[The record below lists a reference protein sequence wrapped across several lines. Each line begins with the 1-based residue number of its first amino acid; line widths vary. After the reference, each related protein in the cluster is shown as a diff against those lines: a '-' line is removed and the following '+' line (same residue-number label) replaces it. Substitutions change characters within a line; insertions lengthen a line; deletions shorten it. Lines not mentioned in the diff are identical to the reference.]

1 MKKLQMIIS
10 VSIFLLFLFWM
21 HVPLSVYADEDP
33 TVIVIDPGHGG
44 DNLGAEFD
52 TYTEKNMTMTVA
64 LAMKEEL
71 EKYDNV
77 IVYLTRGTVIRRTCA
92 VCQRQKCRFFVLP
105 SL

>member
-52 TYTEKNMTMTVA
+52 TYTEKNMTM
-64 LAMKEEL
+64 
-71 EKYDNV
+71 
-77 IVYLTRGTVIRRTCA
+77 
-92 VCQRQKCRFFVLP
+92 
-105 SL
+105 